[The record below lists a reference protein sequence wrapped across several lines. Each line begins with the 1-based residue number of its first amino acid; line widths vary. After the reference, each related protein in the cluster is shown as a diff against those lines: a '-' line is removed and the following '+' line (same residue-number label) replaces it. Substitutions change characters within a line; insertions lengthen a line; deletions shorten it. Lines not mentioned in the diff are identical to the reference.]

1 MAQIHPDFYTI
12 QHLHQPATEGE
23 LILLDFLQKNLNME
37 FEIYY
42 HPFIN
47 GDRPNIVI
55 LKKGCGA
62 IIISVNDWDLT
73 DYAIN
78 DDLDWWNNSTS
89 TKVQSPFSQI
99 NYYKENLVSLH
110 ISTFLEKKMN
120 KWYYSNII
128 YTLVYFHKMSQDNI
142 EKFIHENISK
152 EDNKTKFLKDIKY
165 IQYWGYDSLTLQN
178 LEEYFSKIRI
188 EQPSFLFDEDI
199 YNNFKRYL
207 KPPFHQLEE
216 GIDIKYT
223 KAQAELI
230 RSESRPRRKIK
241 GIAGSGKTLVL
252 AKRAVNAGFD
262 VVEIHA
268 GHSYLIS
275 QFLSPT
281 TNDRTDEFGGSAKNR
296 ARFCRMVIDE
306 VRKAVGPRVPISL
319 RLSVDELV
327 EGGNTVE
334 DCLEYLEYL
343 NDEVDIYDTS
353 AGLNASIQYQIDA
366 NYLEDGWRSY
376 MAKAVRDK
384 FGKPTIAIGN
394 IRDPKI
400 ADDILAR
407 GDADLIG
414 IGRGLIADPDWCNK
428 AQYGDVCDI
437 RKCISCNVGCVG
449 NRIGGNKPLRCTI
462 NPDLINGE
470 AYKKQKV
477 NKPCNVVVVGAGTA
491 GLEAACTAAE
501 VGCNVT
507 LLEKGKEVG
516 GLSVEISKIPAK
528 KRLADFPTYLKHRA
542 SKLSNLTIK
551 TGVDATVAE
560 IKKYK
565 PDLVV
570 NSTGSVPLLP
580 PIEGLHDN
588 LGKKDASVYSIKDM
602 IANLKNYP
610 EDMTGKKV
618 VVVGGGAVGLDVVEF
633 FAPRGAETT
642 IIEMM
647 PIIGNGLDASSTS
660 SMKECMEKHHVRQ
673 MTNTALQKVNAHS
686 FLVKYD
692 GKEEELPFDYGF
704 VCLGMRANAPIWN
717 DIQEAF
723 VGEDVEVLNIGDS
736 VRARR
741 IIDGTDAGRHMVL
754 NTLERLNYL

>member
-1 MAQIHPDFYTI
+1 
-12 QHLHQPATEGE
+12 
-23 LILLDFLQKNLNME
+23 
-37 FEIYY
+37 
-42 HPFIN
+42 
-47 GDRPNIVI
+47 
-55 LKKGCGA
+55 
-62 IIISVNDWDLT
+62 
-73 DYAIN
+73 
-78 DDLDWWNNSTS
+78 
-89 TKVQSPFSQI
+89 
-99 NYYKENLVSLH
+99 
-110 ISTFLEKKMN
+110 
-120 KWYYSNII
+120 
-128 YTLVYFHKMSQDNI
+128 
-142 EKFIHENISK
+142 
-152 EDNKTKFLKDIKY
+152 
-165 IQYWGYDSLTLQN
+165 
-178 LEEYFSKIRI
+178 
-188 EQPSFLFDEDI
+188 
-199 YNNFKRYL
+199 
-207 KPPFHQLEE
+207 
-216 GIDIKYT
+216 
-223 KAQAELI
+223 
-230 RSESRPRRKIK
+230 
-241 GIAGSGKTLVL
+241 
-252 AKRAVNAGFD
+252 
-262 VVEIHA
+262 
-268 GHSYLIS
+268 
-275 QFLSPT
+275 
-281 TNDRTDEFGGSAKNR
+281 
-296 ARFCRMVIDE
+296 MVIDE

-366 NYLEDGWRSY
+366 NYPEDGWRSY

-414 IGRGLIADPDWCNK
+414 MGRGLIADPDWCNK

-449 NRIGGNKPLRCTI
+449 NRIGGNKPLRCTV

-501 VGCNVT
+501 VGCKVT
-507 LLEKGKEVG
+507 LLEKEKEAG

-528 KRLADFPTYLKHRA
+528 KRLADFPTYLKYRA
-542 SKLSNLTIK
+542 SKLPNLTIK

-560 IKKYK
+560 IKKYN

-570 NSTGSVPLLP
+570 NATGSVPLLP

-602 IANLKNYP
+602 IADVKNYP

-647 PIIGNGLDASSTS
+647 PVIGNGLDASSTS
-660 SMKECMEKHHVRQ
+660 SMKECME
-673 MTNTALQKVNAHS
+673 
-686 FLVKYD
+686 
-692 GKEEELPFDYGF
+692 
-704 VCLGMRANAPIWN
+704 
-717 DIQEAF
+717 
-723 VGEDVEVLNIGDS
+723 NI
-736 VRARR
+736 
-741 IIDGTDAGRHMVL
+741 M
-754 NTLERLNYL
+754 

>member
-1 MAQIHPDFYTI
+1 MKSNYQHIFSPLTVKNMTI
-12 QHLHQPATEGE
+12 KNRVVMMPMGTNYGEQNGEMSFLH
-23 LILLDFLQKNLNME
+23 
-37 FEIYY
+37 
-42 HPFIN
+42 
-47 GDRPNIVI
+47 
-55 LKKGCGA
+55 
-62 IIISVNDWDLT
+62 
-73 DYAIN
+73 
-78 DDLDWWNNSTS
+78 
-89 TKVQSPFSQI
+89 I
-99 NYYKENLVSLH
+99 NYYKERAKGGTGLIIVENASVDSPQGSNGTTQLRIDHDNYLPRLYKFCEEIHKYGTCIAIQINHAGASAVSARTNMQPV
-110 ISTFLEKKMN
+110 SA
-120 KWYYSNII
+120 SD
-128 YTLVYFHKMSQDNI
+128 VP
-142 EKFIHENISK
+142 SK
-152 EDNKTKFLKDIKY
+152 EGGEIPRPLTVEEIHHIVKKY
-165 IQYWGYDSLTLQN
+165 G
-178 LEEYFSKIRI
+178 E
-188 EQPSFLFDEDI
+188 
-199 YNNFKRYL
+199 
-207 KPPFHQLEE
+207 
-216 GIDIKYT
+216 
-223 KAQAELI
+223 A
-230 RSESRPRRKIK
+230 
-241 GIAGSGKTLVL
+241 
-252 AKRAVNAGFD
+252 AKRAQAAGFD
-262 VVEIHA
+262 AVEIHA

-275 QFLSPT
+275 QFLSPL
-281 TNDRTDEFGGSAKNR
+281 TNKRTDEFGGSVENR
-296 ARFCRMVIDE
+296 TRFCRMVIDE

-376 MAKAVRDK
+376 MAKAVRDR

-414 IGRGLIADPDWCNK
+414 MGRGLIADPDWCNK

-449 NRIGGNKPLRCTI
+449 NRIGGNKPLRCTV
-462 NPDLINGE
+462 NPDLIGGE

-501 VGCNVT
+501 VGCKVT
-507 LLEKGKEVG
+507 LLEKEKEAG

-528 KRLADFPTYLKHRA
+528 KRLADFPTYLKYRA
-542 SKLSNLTIK
+542 SKLPNLTIK

-560 IKKYK
+560 IKKYN

-570 NSTGSVPLLP
+570 NATGSVPLLP

-602 IANLKNYP
+602 IADVKNYP

-647 PIIGNGLDASSTS
+647 PVIGNGLDASSTS

-723 VGEDVEVLNIGDS
+723 TGEDVEVLNIGDS

>member
-1 MAQIHPDFYTI
+1 MGI
-12 QHLHQPATEGE
+12 
-23 LILLDFLQKNLNME
+23 
-37 FEIYY
+37 
-42 HPFIN
+42 
-47 GDRPNIVI
+47 
-55 LKKGCGA
+55 
-62 IIISVNDWDLT
+62 
-73 DYAIN
+73 
-78 DDLDWWNNSTS
+78 
-89 TKVQSPFSQI
+89 QI
-99 NYYKENLVSLH
+99 NHAGASAMSSRIGMQPVSASRFPSKAGGEIPRGL
-110 ISTFLEKKMN
+110 
-120 KWYYSNII
+120 
-128 YTLVYFHKMSQDNI
+128 
-142 EKFIHENISK
+142 SK
-152 EDNKTKFLKDIKY
+152 EEIASIAKDY
-165 IQYWGYDSLTLQN
+165 GT
-178 LEEYFSKIRI
+178 
-188 EQPSFLFDEDI
+188 
-199 YNNFKRYL
+199 
-207 KPPFHQLEE
+207 
-216 GIDIKYT
+216 
-223 KAQAELI
+223 A
-230 RSESRPRRKIK
+230 
-241 GIAGSGKTLVL
+241 

-281 TNDRTDEFGGSAKNR
+281 TNDRTDEFGGSAENR
-296 ARFCRMVIDE
+296 ARFCHMVIDE

-343 NDEVDIYDTS
+343 NDEVDIFDTS

-376 MAKAVRDK
+376 MAKAVRDR

-400 ADDILAR
+400 ADDI
-407 GDADLIG
+407 
-414 IGRGLIADPDWCNK
+414 
-428 AQYGDVCDI
+428 
-437 RKCISCNVGCVG
+437 
-449 NRIGGNKPLRCTI
+449 
-462 NPDLINGE
+462 
-470 AYKKQKV
+470 YKKQKV

-491 GLEAACTAAE
+491 GLEAACTTAE
-501 VGCNVT
+501 VGCKVT
-507 LLEKGKEVG
+507 LLEKEKEAG

-528 KRLADFPTYLKHRA
+528 KRLADFPTYLKYRA
-542 SKLSNLTIK
+542 SKLPNLTIK

-560 IKKYK
+560 IKKYT

-570 NSTGSVPLLP
+570 NATGSVPLLP

-602 IANLKNYP
+602 IADVKNYP

-647 PIIGNGLDASSTS
+647 PVIGNGLDASSTS

-692 GKEEELPFDYGF
+692 GKEEELLFDYGF

-723 VGEDVEVLNIGDS
+723 TGEDVEVLNIGDS